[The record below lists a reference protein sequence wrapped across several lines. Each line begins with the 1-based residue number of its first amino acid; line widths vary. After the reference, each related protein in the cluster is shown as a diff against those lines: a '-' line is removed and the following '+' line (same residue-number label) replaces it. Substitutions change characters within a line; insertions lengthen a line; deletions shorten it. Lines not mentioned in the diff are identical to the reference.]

1 MICVSLSTSLQIA
14 GYALMREYGKQFR
27 KVLHYICK
35 QYVPRSVSSYSHA
48 DSFSRYSHAN
58 SFSRY
63 SHTDS
68 FSRYSHADSCTRLEI
83 VALWHT
89 ACYIIVCV
97 LRSFV

>member
-1 MICVSLSTSLQIA
+1 MYGGVLICVSLSTSLQIA

-48 DSFSRYSHAN
+48 DSFSRYSHAD
-58 SFSRY
+58 SFSSY

-68 FSRYSHADSCTRLEI
+68 FSRGSYDHSLCK
-83 VALWHT
+83 V
-89 ACYIIVCV
+89 V
-97 LRSFV
+97 